1 LGAGGFEAEVHVVV
15 AGVVGGNELPGATG
29 QLVGRAPM
37 SVQLVE
43 VAKVTAGKPLQVAG
57 VSLPGGIAGDC
68 SS

>member
-1 LGAGGFEAEVHVVV
+1 
-15 AGVVGGNELPGATG
+15 
-29 QLVGRAPM
+29 M
-37 SVQLVE
+37 SVQRVE